1 MPGEP
6 WTGYFYVWLSG
17 IALEKRLLTRSY
29 FSSFSLLGMIRPYM
43 VSYVN
48 SRRGGSA
55 LSCNIDE
62 QCLAAVIT
70 AVLSSVV
77 GHVTPACA
85 SAPFKNKGLLCFLHL
100 YFILVFDVKCMLS
113 CPSLTVV

>member
-1 MPGEP
+1 VPGEP

-48 SRRGGSA
+48 SRWGGSA

-85 SAPFKNKGLLCFLHL
+85 SAPFKNKGLNSVFYIYILYLFL
-100 YFILVFDVKCMLS
+100 M
-113 CPSLTVV
+113 